1 MRWLWIVFAMIGLY
15 GEPALA
21 QDCHLLPVRGLI
33 PPELITLD
41 DEVITV
47 TATPI
52 GFTTSKT
59 IQTSGTAI
67 VAVAQVQD
75 ASVTFRTTGGTP
87 TATAT
92 ITIAATNTFTV
103 CGLTDIAN
111 FLAVRATGSN
121 GTLRV
126 VYFKAK

>member
-1 MRWLWIVFAMIGLY
+1 MRWLWVIFMMLGLF

-33 PPELITLD
+33 PPELVTLD
-41 DEVITV
+41 DEVISV
-47 TATPI
+47 TATPV

-59 IQTSGTAI
+59 IQTAGTAI
-67 VAVAQVQD
+67 LAVAQVQD
-75 ASVTFRTTGGTP
+75 ASITFRTTGGTP

-92 ITIAATNTFTV
+92 ITITATNTFVV

-111 FLAVRATGSN
+111 FLAVRTTGTN

-126 VYFKAK
+126 VYFKTK